1 VLPYFMNSL
10 TKRSSTPRAFVIA
23 AFSLLVI
30 FIVIIFAVR
39 TDAASTRPPVGERLI
54 TIHDR
59 GNERSV
65 LTHSTTLRAVFKE
78 ALIELDP
85 NDRVEPGIDA
95 SLVASHYEV
104 NVYRARPVT
113 IIDGAIRQKVMSSY
127 QTPKQIAEQANITLQ
142 DEDKVTMAASA
153 NMVADGAG
161 VQLTISRATAFTLVL
176 YGTKTTVYTQEK
188 TVGDMLQDKNIVLGG
203 NDTLNVPVT
212 AKLQAGMVIEL
223 WRNGK
228 QTATEEQDI
237 AFETEK
243 IKDADQPV
251 GYHSVT
257 TPGEAGKKTVTYEV
271 EMKNGVQVNRVEIQ
285 SVVTK
290 EPKKQ
295 VEVIGMK
302 YSLPAGSHE
311 DWMAAAGIAA
321 SDYGFVNYI
330 VGHEGGWCPVRW
342 QGDSGCVDHG
352 EAPKG
357 GGYGLVQA
365 TPGGKM
371 VSAGGDWLTNP
382 VTQLRWAT
390 SYAVGKYGSWEGAYT
405 HWTVVHSW

>member
-1 VLPYFMNSL
+1 
-10 TKRSSTPRAFVIA
+10 
-23 AFSLLVI
+23 
-30 FIVIIFAVR
+30 
-39 TDAASTRPPVGERLI
+39 
-54 TIHDR
+54 
-59 GNERSV
+59 
-65 LTHSTTLRAVFKE
+65 
-78 ALIELDP
+78 
-85 NDRVEPGIDA
+85 
-95 SLVASHYEV
+95 
-104 NVYRARPVT
+104 VT

-142 DEDKVTMAASA
+142 DEDKVTMAAST

-161 VQLTISRATAFTLVL
+161 VQLTISRATPFTLVL

-188 TVGDMLQDKNIVLGG
+188 TVGDMLKGKNIVLGG
-203 NDTLNVPVT
+203 NDTLNVPLT
-212 AKLQAGMVIEL
+212 ARMQAGAVIEL

-243 IKDADQPV
+243 VKDADQPV
-251 GYHSVT
+251 GYHNVT
-257 TPGEAGKKTVTYEV
+257 TAGETGKRTVTYEV

-295 VEVIGMK
+295 VEVVGMK
-302 YSLPAGSHE
+302 YTLPSGSHE
-311 DWMAAAGIAA
+311 DWMAASGIAP

-352 EAPKG
+352 EAPKS

-371 VSAGGDWLTNP
+371 ASAGSDWLTSP
-382 VTQLRWAT
+382 ITQLRWAT
-390 SYAVGKYGSWEGAYT
+390 SYAVGKYGSWEGAYN